1 MAGSISP
8 YRHPLTINR
17 IAMMWFY
24 PRLRELPPEAWES
37 MLSKARDTDLDTAEW
52 VGVIG
57 GVGFVAWLLGIEPF
71 PLATQPPFIG
81 YLLQFVFALPLL
93 AAVVGP
99 IYLRRTRRGLDREL
113 ARRETCTGNA
123 KALSGRKEA

>member
-1 MAGSISP
+1 MAGSTAP
-8 YRHPLTINR
+8 HRHTVKINR
-17 IAMMWFY
+17 TVMMWLY

-37 MLSKARDTDLDTAEW
+37 MLSKARDTDFDTAEW

-57 GVGFVAWLLGIEPF
+57 GVAFVAWLLGVEPS
-71 PLATQPPFIG
+71 LLTMHPPFMVH
-81 YLLQFVFALPLL
+81 LLRFVLALPLL

-113 ARRETCTGNA
+113 AQRETCTGNA

>member
-1 MAGSISP
+1 MTGSSSP
-8 YRHPLTINR
+8 HRHTLKIDR
-17 IAMMWFY
+17 IAMKWLY
-24 PRLRELPPEAWES
+24 PRLRELPPEAWDS
-37 MLSKARDTDLDTAEW
+37 MLSKARNTDFDTAEW

-57 GVGFVAWLLGIEPF
+57 GVAFVAWLLGVEPS
-71 PLATQPPFIG
+71 LLTMHPPFMAH
-81 YLLQFVFALPLL
+81 LLRFVLALPLL